1 MNPDDI
7 QRRIA
12 DNLARVEERIEA
24 ACGQAGRS
32 RDAVRLVAVSKTRPL
47 EVVRA
52 ALACGISDLGENRL
66 EELGPKREAL
76 AEAYPQVA
84 WHMIGH
90 LQSRKARQ
98 AAECADWVHSV
109 DTLKLARRLDRYAEE
124 TGHVLP
130 VLLEVNVSG
139 EASKAGFAAAN
150 PGEREAFL
158 EDVQSLAELEHLAV
172 RGLMTMAPIVAE
184 AEQARPVFAAL
195 RDLRNALTGVA
206 PWSAWPELSMGMT
219 DDFPV
224 AIEEGATMV
233 RIGRAIFDLG

>member
-12 DNLARVEERIEA
+12 DNLARVEERIVA
-24 ACGQAGRS
+24 ACARAGRP
-32 RDAVRLVAVSKTRPL
+32 REAVRLVAVSKTRPL
-47 EVVRA
+47 EVIRP
-52 ALACGISDLGENRL
+52 ALACGVSDLGENRL

-76 AEAYPQVA
+76 AEAYPRVA

-124 TGHVLP
+124 AGRVLP

-139 EASKAGFAAAN
+139 EASKAGFAAA
-150 PGEREAFL
+150 GSDEREAFL
-158 EDVQSLAELEHLAV
+158 ETVQALADLQHLAV
-172 RGLMTMAPIVAE
+172 RGLMTMAPIVAQ
-184 AEQARPVFAAL
+184 AEQARPVFASLGELSDML
-195 RDLRNALTGVA
+195 RESA
-206 PWSAWPELSMGMT
+206 PWSEWHELSMGMT
-219 DDFPV
+219 DDYPV

-233 RIGRAIFDLG
+233 RIGRAIFDVG